1 MVLNDVQK
9 LSTIFPIAVK
19 SLIDLHLSSSLN
31 LLRVNPRPKVI
42 KELYWIPSSEG
53 CYKIN
58 IDGCSLGNPG
68 YAGVGNPGY
77 AGVGG
82 IMRKHLGAG
91 SSTPWLVLGNFNATL
106 YSHEKRGP
114 GKFSVSSTSEF
125 AAMMDTASL
134 MSIPSNDCKFTW
146 SNNRH
151 VGNVRVVLDRS
162 ICNEDWLSIF
172 PGCTQLVVASSYSD
186 HCPLV
191 VSCDGIP
198 CPSNIPFRMLRFWS
212 EHHDFVSVVL
222 SSWVV
227 PIIETPMYVVAA
239 KLKRIKMAL
248 KSEVAA
254 KKDYD
259 SALVLQ
265 EKLWAK
271 KSQLKW
277 LHHGNRNTK
286 CFHLSTKLRRGKNH
300 IKEIQDGV
308 GGVLAFPA
316 SIGQFICEHFE
327 SFHKMDMM
335 VNSNDILSCIP
346 EIITMDDNLAL
357 MAVPSIDEIKVAVFD
372 LDPLSALGPDGF
384 PGIFYRYCWG
394 IVGPEVC
401 LAVQNFFSE
410 IVAMRI
416 SILLPRLI
424 SEEQGAF
431 QRGKIISSNI
441 CMASELANLMHS
453 KSFGRGLALKLD
465 IKKAFDNLDWV
476 SLFDVMHKFG
486 FSQLFI
492 DHLHQIFLS
501 SKLSVLINGG
511 PVGFFGLG
519 HGLHQGDPLS
529 PILFIIAEEV
539 FCRGISLL
547 KMENKFYSLPG
558 PRNVF
563 SPSHL
568 LYADDIFVFI
578 IVELT
583 FNEVFGQVPK

>member
-1 MVLNDVQK
+1 
-9 LSTIFPIAVK
+9 
-19 SLIDLHLSSSLN
+19 
-31 LLRVNPRPKVI
+31 
-42 KELYWIPSSEG
+42 
-53 CYKIN
+53 
-58 IDGCSLGNPG
+58 
-68 YAGVGNPGY
+68 
-77 AGVGG
+77 
-82 IMRKHLGAG
+82 
-91 SSTPWLVLGNFNATL
+91 
-106 YSHEKRGP
+106 
-114 GKFSVSSTSEF
+114 
-125 AAMMDTASL
+125 MMDTASL

-146 SNNRH
+146 SNNRN

-172 PGCTQLVVASSYSD
+172 PGCTQRVVASSYSD

-265 EKLWAK
+265 EKVWAQ

-277 LHHGNRNTK
+277 LRHGDRNTK

-327 SFHKMDMM
+327 SFHKMDLM

-346 EIITMDDNLAL
+346 EIITMDDNLTL
-357 MAVPSIDEIKVAVFD
+357 MAVPSIDEIKAAVFD
-372 LDPLSALGPDGF
+372 LDPSSALGPDGF
-384 PGIFYRYCWG
+384 PGIFYRYCWS
-394 IVGPEVC
+394 ILGPEVC

-410 IVAMRI
+410 GVITRAVNSNFLTLIPKVANASNVSHFRPICLGNFLFKIIPRIFAMRI
-416 SILLPRLI
+416 SIHLPRLI
-424 SEEQGAF
+424 SEEQGTF

-476 SLFDVMHKFG
+476 FLFDVMHKFG
-486 FSQLFI
+486 FSQLFT

-511 PVGFFGLG
+511 PVGFFGVG

-563 SPSHL
+563 TPSHL

-583 FNEVFGQVPK
+583 FNEVFGQVPKMIKWSIRHVYWEVNTVADGLAKHAAISKSSIEWIAPTLFVVSDIEWDAIGKPRFRFE